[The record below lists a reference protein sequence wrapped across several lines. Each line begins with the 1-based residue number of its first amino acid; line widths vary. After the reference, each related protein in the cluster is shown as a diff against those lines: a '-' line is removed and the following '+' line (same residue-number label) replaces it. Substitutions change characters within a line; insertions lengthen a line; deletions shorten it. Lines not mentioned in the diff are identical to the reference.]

1 MNIVSFFILLFL
13 NAYFPLS
20 TSQTIGH
27 HSDTACIFLYFLN
40 CTLSFRFHYC
50 YYFEHLIF
58 FTSFN
63 KHYILKVFLCVQLI
77 LCSFSLL
84 CDAPW
89 CTCNTIFPISSLN
102 KAITPHWFQLFA
114 IKHDFTQ
121 SFTKS
126 FTQSFSGGYF
136 ASEVRVLM
144 STPLFIWVWFVVTM
158 GQNYID
164 RSPSG
169 SPGFNLYSSLSH
181 FSSY

>member
-1 MNIVSFFILLFL
+1 MNSEVASVGIKDALEAAFTWSVVYLKMWSLECSWYTWILFQFFILLFL

-114 IKHDFTQ
+114 IKHDT
-121 SFTKS
+121 TVNILV
-126 FTQSFSGGYF
+126 Y
-136 ASEVRVLM
+136 VRM
-144 STPLFIWVWFVVTM
+144 
-158 GQNYID
+158 
-164 RSPSG
+164 
-169 SPGFNLYSSLSH
+169 
-181 FSSY
+181 